1 MTKLQVS
8 ENVQHLLFSKKREV
22 CGLQVHIQDEYLV
35 HKDDGEQAHLPVVT
49 VISKILNS
57 Y

>member
-49 VISKILNS
+49 VISKILNL